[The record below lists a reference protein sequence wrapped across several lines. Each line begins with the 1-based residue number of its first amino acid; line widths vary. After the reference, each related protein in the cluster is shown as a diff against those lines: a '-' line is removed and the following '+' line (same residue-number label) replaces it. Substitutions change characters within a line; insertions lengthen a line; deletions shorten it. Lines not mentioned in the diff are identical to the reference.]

1 MSTVSS
7 DAVDPGRLPA
17 TDWQRLEQVVEQL
30 LAEFDALQQKS
41 AQSEDRVRQ
50 LEAALRNNSTAA
62 GDLDPVALANRVH
75 LLEQENR
82 FLARRLDR
90 ARESVK
96 RISARLQFL
105 DEDR

>member
-7 DAVDPGRLPA
+7 EEAEAPA
-17 TDWQRLEQVVEQL
+17 ASQSEWQRLQTALEQL
-30 LAEFDALQQKS
+30 LQAYDEVLQR
-41 AQSEDRVRQ
+41 ATGADERVRQ
-50 LEAALRNNSTAA
+50 LEAALRNASTS
-62 GDLDPVALANRVH
+62 GELDPVALANRVN

-90 ARESVK
+90 ARESVR

-105 DEDR
+105 EDDR

>member
-1 MSTVSS
+1 V
-7 DAVDPGRLPA
+7 RK
-17 TDWQRLEQVVEQL
+17 L
-30 LAEFDALQQKS
+30 LAEWEASRK
-41 AQSEDRVRQ
+41 RVTTAEARVKE
-50 LEAALRNNSTAA
+50 LESALRDVTSGGVDAM
-62 GDLDPVALANRVH
+62 ALNERVH
-75 LLEQENR
+75 ALEQENR

>member
-1 MSTVSS
+1 MSTVLSEEA
-7 DAVDPGRLPA
+7 DLRRTNEL
-17 TDWQRLEQVVEQL
+17 QRLEG
-30 LAEFDALQQKS
+30 ALQQLLRAFDELS
-41 AQSEDRVRQ
+41 ARAQNAEERVQ
-50 LEAALRNNSTAA
+50 HLEAALRNNTS
-62 GDLDPVALANRVH
+62 GSGQLDPVALANRVH

-105 DEDR
+105 EDDR

>member
-1 MSTVSS
+1 MLSDAADRQSSELQPLEHALERLLKQFDELQRRCVSAEERVQHLEAVMRNSS
-7 DAVDPGRLPA
+7 D
-17 TDWQRLEQVVEQL
+17 
-30 LAEFDALQQKS
+30 S
-41 AQSEDRVRQ
+41 AGEV
-50 LEAALRNNSTAA
+50 
-62 GDLDPVALANRVH
+62 DPVALATRVH

-96 RISARLQFL
+96 RITARLQFL

>member
-1 MSTVSS
+1 MSTESHDAETASTSEELQHLGSALRRLLQDYDQLRTRATNGEARIRELESALRDVSS
-7 DAVDPGRLPA
+7 GGV
-17 TDWQRLEQVVEQL
+17 
-30 LAEFDALQQKS
+30 
-41 AQSEDRVRQ
+41 
-50 LEAALRNNSTAA
+50 
-62 GDLDPVALANRVH
+62 DPVALNQRVH
-75 LLEQENR
+75 ALEQENR

>member
-7 DAVDPGRLPA
+7 DAA
-17 TDWQRLEQVVEQL
+17 EAAAAQSEIQRLEG
-30 LAEFDALQQKS
+30 ALQQLLHAFDELRSRAARSELK
-41 AQSEDRVRQ
+41 AQQ
-50 LEAALRNNSTAA
+50 LEAALRNASTS
-62 GDLDPVALANRVH
+62 GELDPVALANRVH

-105 DEDR
+105 EDDR

>member
-1 MSTVSS
+1 M
-7 DAVDPGRLPA
+7 
-17 TDWQRLEQVVEQL
+17 QRLESSLQQL
-30 LAEFDALQQKS
+30 LLAFDELRARVTRSEQK
-41 AQSEDRVRQ
+41 AQQ
-50 LEAALRNNSTAA
+50 LEATMRNAA
-62 GDLDPVALANRVH
+62 SSSGELDPVALANRVH

-105 DEDR
+105 EDDR

>member
-1 MSTVSS
+1 MS
-7 DAVDPGRLPA
+7 DAVDPPRLPGA
-17 TDWQRLEQVVEQL
+17 DWQRLEHALERL
-30 LAEFDALQQKS
+30 LGEFDALQQKRGQ
-41 AQSEDRVRQ
+41 AEDRVRQ
-50 LEAALRNNSTAA
+50 LEAAMRNSSTGA
-62 GDLDPVALANRVH
+62 GELDPVALANRVH

>member
-1 MSTVSS
+1 MNTVSS
-7 DAVDPGRLPA
+7 DVAEAPA
-17 TDWQRLEQVVEQL
+17 NLTEWQRLEAVLLLLLRAFDELHARATAAEEQV
-30 LAEFDALQQKS
+30 K
-41 AQSEDRVRQ
+41 Q
-50 LEAALRNNSTAA
+50 LEGTLRTASA
-62 GDLDPVALANRVH
+62 SGELDPVALANRVH

-105 DEDR
+105 EDDR